1 MPRFRIHDKSQNTV
15 VESLFPS
22 LRASGHVGQY
32 INIRVPPDINM
43 RLMPDRTNRRANGTS
58 ECVIRECEPEYIR
71 TVPYR
76 IQYGHAPYRS
86 IMRLM
91 ACWCAD
97 SQLGPRGLVVAPKAK
112 KKNSSWHDEPMMK
125 APGLP

>member
-15 VESLFPS
+15 IESLFPS
-22 LRASGHVGQY
+22 LGRRGMWANTSTYAYRRTSTCRTGQ
-32 INIRVPPDINM
+32 PP
-43 RLMPDRTNRRANGTS
+43 PNGTS

-97 SQLGPRGLVVAPKAK
+97 SQLGPRGLVVAPKSK

>member
-1 MPRFRIHDKSQNTV
+1 
-15 VESLFPS
+15 
-22 LRASGHVGQY
+22 
-32 INIRVPPDINM
+32 
-43 RLMPDRTNRRANGTS
+43 MPDRTTAAAEWDLP

-112 KKNSSWHDEPMMK
+112 K
-125 APGLP
+125 